1 MSSFLELYFTYLLST
16 HSTAWVIEGSAAWLL
31 SSTSNPSPPNLLL
44 DFFFQ
49 KKCVFQNE
57 SPGKPSS
64 LSILLPT
71 CRLCPLKYYY
81 IDAFIFLSDGIWLV
95 SGTAEQAI
103 QVRRNYQS
111 NWPPIS

>member
-1 MSSFLELYFTYLLST
+1 MSSFLQLYFTYLLST

-44 DFFFQ
+44 DFF
-49 KKCVFQNE
+49 KKNVMFQNE
-57 SPGKPSS
+57 PPRKPSS

-81 IDAFIFLSDGIWLV
+81 IDAFIFLSDGI
-95 SGTAEQAI
+95 
-103 QVRRNYQS
+103 
-111 NWPPIS
+111 